1 MGNDVRISEL
11 MERISAFC
19 KERDWDRYHNPKDL
33 AIGMSTE
40 SNELLDMFRF
50 ISEEESWSRMEDGCF
65 REHACEEVIDVLWF
79 VLRFAE
85 RNDIDLEEAF
95 DRKIAKN
102 AEKYP
107 R

>member
-1 MGNDVRISEL
+1 MGNDIRISEL

-19 KERDWDRYHNPKDL
+19 KERDWNKYHNPKDL

-50 ISEEESWSRMEDGCF
+50 VSEEESWERMKDEDF
-65 REHACEEVIDVLWF
+65 KNHACEELIDVLWF
-79 VLRFAE
+79 VIRFAE
-85 RNDIDLEEAF
+85 MNDIDLEESF
-95 DRKIAKN
+95 NRKIAKN

-107 R
+107 E

>member
-11 MERISAFC
+11 MDRISAFC
-19 KERDWDRYHNPKDL
+19 KERDWDKYHNPKDL

-50 ISEEESWSRMEDGCF
+50 VSEEESWTRMDDGAF

-85 RNDIDLEEAF
+85 VNNIDLEGAF
-95 DRKIAKN
+95 NRKIMKN
-102 AEKYP
+102 AGKYP
-107 R
+107 G